1 MRNKSETVFP
11 SSCWTNFRTKMIRT
25 SLMQGRRIST
35 LSATGGRSS
44 WMRASATDSKSLFQM
59 KLTSVGAPS
68 VRDAAVR
75 ERPPPIRCL
84 GILSNFV
91 IVVDDGDLD
100 FPLRFFFAIFLSRLQ
115 AIRAARSLSVSNRR
129 NVDDPNENLRRQQR
143 RERSARDRRITFR
156 VDDSDRAIFSLV
168 AAR

>member
-1 MRNKSETVFP
+1 
-11 SSCWTNFRTKMIRT
+11 MIRT
-25 SLMQGRRIST
+25 SLKQGRRIST

-44 WMRASATDSKSLFQM
+44 LMRASATDSKSLFQM

-75 ERPPPIRCL
+75 EPPPPIRCL
-84 GILSNFV
+84 GIFRNFTFV
-91 IVVDDGDLD
+91 IDVDGDGDLD
-100 FPLRFFFAIFLSRLQ
+100 FLLRFFFAIFLSILQ
-115 AIRAARSLSVSNRR
+115 AIRAARSLRVSNRR

-143 RERSARDRRITFR
+143 RERTRKRSARDRRITFR